1 MSKYNSYSDFPSYE
15 VNPFWGGG
23 TKVQGLD
30 IDYFRIYNHPTTEK
44 QVYDKASGEESEVLE
59 KVKGKHI
66 YDSQPFLKVYKTFIT
81 DLKYLT
87 SPAGLILW
95 DMLERLGEN
104 SDEVRFNVSAF
115 MHEYKYKGKSNIYKG
130 LTELLRMNILAKKA
144 GSDGYFFINI
154 AKVYH
159 GKRENHSI
167 AKKLLNQIK

>member
-1 MSKYNSYSDFPSYE
+1 
-15 VNPFWGGG
+15 
-23 TKVQGLD
+23 
-30 IDYFRIYNHPTTEK
+30 
-44 QVYDKASGEESEVLE
+44 
-59 KVKGKHI
+59 
-66 YDSQPFLKVYKTFIT
+66 VYKTFIK

-104 SDEVRFNVSAF
+104 SDEVRFNVNAF
-115 MHEYKYKGKSNIYKG
+115 MDEYRYKGKSNIYKG
-130 LTELLRMNILAKKA
+130 LTELLKRNILAKKA

-167 AKKLLNQIK
+167 AKRILNR